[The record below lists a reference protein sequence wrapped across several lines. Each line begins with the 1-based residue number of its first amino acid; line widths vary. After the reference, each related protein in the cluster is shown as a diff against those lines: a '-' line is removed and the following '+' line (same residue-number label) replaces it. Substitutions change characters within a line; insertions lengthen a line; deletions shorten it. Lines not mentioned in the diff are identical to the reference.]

1 MSHRGA
7 LVPGTVSV
15 DCVDSAA
22 CGSSLRSLLVIGS
35 AEQKG
40 ENGQQPRLL
49 GLVIVPALGVI
60 SASMKL
66 LIVLFLIAGLVW
78 AVALMRRLPKQHT
91 QSLSR
96 SVVWLLLIGT
106 VLGPASFAIE
116 GPIQISVDR
125 VFLALVCVAAVI
137 QWRFGVLRLDRWQR
151 VDIVLGLF
159 TVYLLFKSLG
169 GVPDEARVNPM
180 GRWLFYVFVPL
191 MVYTL
196 ARFSRCTRS
205 DFRWMLNALIG
216 LGLYLSVMAMFEVL
230 GWHHLVFPRSI
241 VDPTQWEFFGR
252 GRGPLMNPIG
262 NGFVISLGIAALTTR
277 FLDVGRQGKMICL
290 CCGVILMAGCY
301 ATLTRSCWIG
311 AVGPLMIAGWVFGS
325 RAIRALALVACVLAG
340 MVLVTDTGRLLV
352 REVVAMKRDQALS
365 AKDAAKSVSLRP
377 LLAIVAWEMFC
388 DKPLVGHGFG
398 QYFQHSQPYFSS
410 RSYGL
415 PLEQARGYEHHNTFL
430 ALLVD
435 TGLIGLGLFLLAIA
449 VVAARAWSMLRD
461 PRRETAAKQM
471 GLFFLCLFAAYLPN
485 AVFHDMTIIPM
496 VQTFV
501 LAFAGFVVSV
511 DDRGFAGQRNA
522 EEPKLRLA
530 MQ

>member
-1 MSHRGA
+1 
-7 LVPGTVSV
+7 
-15 DCVDSAA
+15 
-22 CGSSLRSLLVIGS
+22 
-35 AEQKG
+35 
-40 ENGQQPRLL
+40 
-49 GLVIVPALGVI
+49 
-60 SASMKL
+60 MKL
-66 LIVLFLIAGLVW
+66 LILFFLIASLVW

-96 SVVWLLLIGT
+96 AVVWLLLIGT

-125 VFLALVCVAAVI
+125 VFLALVCAAAVI

-151 VDIVLGLF
+151 VDVVLGLF
-159 TVYLLFKSLG
+159 TLYLLFKSLG
-169 GVPDEARVNPM
+169 GVPHDAHVNPM

-191 MVYTL
+191 IVYTI
-196 ARFSRCTRS
+196 ARFSRFTRA

-216 LGLYLSVMAMFEVL
+216 LGLYLSVMAMFETL
-230 GWHHLVFPRSI
+230 GWHQFVFPRSI

-277 FLDVGRQGKMICL
+277 FLDVSRRGKLICL
-290 CCGVILMAGCY
+290 CCGAILMAGCY

-325 RAIRALALVACVLAG
+325 RAIRALALIACVLAA
-340 MVLVTDTGRLLV
+340 MALVTDTGQLLV
-352 REVVAMKRDQALS
+352 REVVAFKRDQALS
-365 AKDAAKSVSLRP
+365 AEDAAKSVSLRP
-377 LLAIVAWEMFC
+377 LLAVVAWEMFC
-388 DKPLVGHGFG
+388 DQPLLGHGFG
-398 QYFQHSQPYFSS
+398 QYFQNSQPYFSS

-449 VVAARAWSMLRD
+449 VVATRAWAMLRD
-461 PRRETAAKQM
+461 PRRETAVKQM
-471 GLFFLCLFAAYLPN
+471 GFFYLCLFAAYLPN

-496 VQTFV
+496 VQTFL

-511 DDRGFAGQRNA
+511 DDRGFAGQRKA
-522 EEPKLRLA
+522 EEPTLRLA